1 MHMNTFAAAPVV
13 VPIEETVEGY
23 KGDLALELRCITEEE
38 PLTPQISWFF
48 GGEKLGD
55 SVHYRLPQ
63 NGSLLIMNMMS
74 SLAGEYLCKAES
86 VVGSGNATVNL
97 RYAGE

>member
-1 MHMNTFAAAPVV
+1 MNTFAAAPVV
-13 VPIEETVEGY
+13 IPIEETVDGY

-48 GGEKLGD
+48 DGEKLDD
-55 SVHYRLPQ
+55 SVHYRLSQ
-63 NGSLLIMNMMS
+63 NGSLLIINMMP
-74 SLAGEYLCKAES
+74 SLAGDYLCKAES
-86 VVGSGNATVNL
+86 IVGSGNATVNL

>member
-1 MHMNTFAAAPVV
+1 VD
-13 VPIEETVEGY
+13 GY
-23 KGDLALELRCITEEE
+23 KGDLVLELRCITEKD

-48 GGEKLGD
+48 DGEKLNN
-55 SVHYRLPQ
+55 SVHYRLPR
-63 NGSLLIMNMMS
+63 NGSLLILDMMS

-86 VVGSGNATVNL
+86 VVGIGNATVNL